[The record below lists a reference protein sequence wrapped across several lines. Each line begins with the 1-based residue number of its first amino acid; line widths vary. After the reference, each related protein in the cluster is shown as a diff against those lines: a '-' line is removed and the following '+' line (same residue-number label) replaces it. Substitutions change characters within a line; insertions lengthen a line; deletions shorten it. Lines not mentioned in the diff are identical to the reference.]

1 MSDIEDIWK
10 RLKGA
15 YSDSRLLLK
24 KMLSQI
30 GNINQLWKIRYQE
43 KLVHASSKIINM
55 MRDLYLLAE
64 QHNIKSRL
72 YSGDGL

>member
-10 RLKGA
+10 RLKGV
-15 YSDSRLLLK
+15 YNDSKLLLK
-24 KMLSQI
+24 KILSQI
-30 GNINQLWKIRYQE
+30 GNINQLWKIGYQQ
-43 KLVHASSKIINM
+43 KLVHASSKIIKM